1 MLENYLGPTATHQER
16 QRVIAV
22 EAALDII
29 KATLSDTNDG
39 NGVSFQLQAAEKH
52 IKSLADAIQNAIEA
66 K

>member
-1 MLENYLGPTATHQER
+1 MLDNYLGPTATQQER

-52 IKSLADAIQNAIEA
+52 IKSLADAIQNAIETN
-66 K
+66 

>member
-1 MLENYLGPTATHQER
+1 MLENYLLSTATHEER

-22 EAALDII
+22 EAALEVI

-52 IKSLADAIQNAIEA
+52 IKSLADAIQNAIE
-66 K
+66 KK